1 MDQQIFAN
9 TICGW
14 KSLKSLVYLLRSV
27 EHLQGNIAEVGVY
40 KGGSGKVLCDNTKDR
55 VYLIDTFSGLPNT
68 TENDLTTD
76 NNYAHYEGDFNDTSV
91 EHVRQV
97 LKNNQNYEIIKSK
110 WPNSEIKTLD
120 DLLFKFV
127 HIDVDLY
134 QGYVDN
140 IEYFWPKLVTNGIM
154 VFDDYQ
160 AWTCPGSKKAV
171 DEFLTKNSNV
181 LFYTGPFPQA
191 FVIKL

>member
-1 MDQQIFAN
+1 MNQQVWTN
-9 TICGW
+9 TICNH
-14 KSLKSLVYLLRSV
+14 KSVISLTYLLRSV
-27 EHLQGNIAEVGVY
+27 EHLQGNVAEVGVY
-40 KGGSGKVLCDNTKDR
+40 KGGSGKALCDNTKDK

-68 TENDLTTD
+68 TEKDITTD
-76 NNYAHYEGDFNDTSV
+76 NTFVHFEGDFNDTSI
-91 EHVRQV
+91 EHVKQV
-97 LKNNQNYEIIKSK
+97 LGDSTNYEIIKAK
-110 WPNSEIKTLD
+110 WPDSEIKTLD
-120 DLLFKFV
+120 NLQFKFV

-171 DEFLTKNSNV
+171 DEFLNKNSNV